1 MYKHFDKK
9 TYCLL
14 IVGLLLLSI
23 SLPGCAGTESLDPKL
38 FQYSNTQW
46 NMTVDEVMTA
56 LELTE
61 DDCAVLLENSQSLIP
76 TYIFSTNSL
85 KLFGEKAT
93 TVFEFRTQAG
103 DEYGLNAVYVLFEP
117 NVNISNI
124 CSRIEKQL
132 GPDIDAEV
140 RSDMADASGNIGY
153 WDSSEMMMPYIESAY
168 KTHGVDIPESM
179 NMLYQN
185 MPASRLYWTSDLSHY
200 FDLMNYEF
208 RDLLDNDN
216 GQSMLVFHGHITPV
230 LQNQLHGFQ

>member
-1 MYKHFDKK
+1 MYKCFDKK
-9 TYCLL
+9 AYCLL

-38 FQYSNTQW
+38 FQYSNTKW
-46 NMTVDEVMTA
+46 NMPVDEVMTA

-61 DDCAVLLENSQSLIP
+61 DDCTVLLENNQSLIP

-103 DEYGLNAVYVLFEP
+103 NEYGLNAVYVLFEP

-132 GPDIDAEV
+132 GPGIDAEV
-140 RSDMADASGNIGY
+140 RSDMADASGNIDY
-153 WDSSEMMMPYIESAY
+153 WDSSEMMMPYIEKAY

-208 RDLLDNDN
+208 RDLLDNDS

-230 LQNQLHGFQ
+230 LQHQIHGFQ

>member
-1 MYKHFDKK
+1 M
-9 TYCLL
+9 TPQ
-14 IVGLLLLSI
+14 IVKD
-23 SLPGCAGTESLDPKL
+23 T
-38 FQYSNTQW
+38 
-46 NMTVDEVMTA
+46 
-56 LELTE
+56 LELT
-61 DDCAVLLENSQSLIP
+61 DDACADLINDNQSLIP

-103 DEYGLNAVYVLFEP
+103 DEYGLNAVYVLFDP
-117 NVNISNI
+117 TVNISNI
-124 CSRIEKQL
+124 CSKIEKQL

-153 WDSSEMMMPYIESAY
+153 WDSSEMMMPYIEKAY

-208 RDLLDNDN
+208 RDLLDNDS
-216 GQSMLVFHGHITPV
+216 GQSMLVFNGHITPV
-230 LQNQLHGFQ
+230 LQHQIHGFQ